1 MPITATTFTK
11 RTLLATA
18 LLGGVCLLTGGLG
31 MASAA
36 DGPVKIGAVLSLT
49 GGAGTLGDPALK
61 TMQMYADQINA
72 AGGLL
77 GRKIELVTYD
87 DASEPAKANGF
98 AKRLVEDDKVDVFIG
113 GSTTGSTMA
122 MYPIVEK
129 AEMPFVSLGGALVI
143 VEPVKKWMFK
153 VSHNDRQIAE
163 KVLVDMQKRGLTSI
177 ALLSETSGYGQS
189 GRKETQSLAAKYGI
203 EIVADETFGNKDT
216 DITAQL
222 TKIKANDKV
231 KALFVFGFGQ
241 GSVVV
246 TKNIAQLG
254 IKLPH
259 YEATGSAS
267 QEYIQL
273 SGAASEGARLPS
285 PAMLVG
291 ADLADGD
298 PQKKISLDYAEA
310 WRARYKTEAST
321 FGGYAR
327 DAFFLW
333 VDAVKRAGSFDKAKV
348 RDALEATKGLAGTC
362 GIVHMTAQDHLGLDL
377 SAFKMIEVRNGAW
390 KLAD

>member
-1 MPITATTFTK
+1 MLF
-11 RTLLATA
+11 R
-18 LLGGVCLLTGGLG
+18 
-31 MASAA
+31 S
-36 DGPVKIGAVLSLT
+36 
-49 GGAGTLGDPALK
+49 
-61 TMQMYADQINA
+61 
-72 AGGLL
+72 
-77 GRKIELVTYD
+77 
-87 DASEPAKANGF
+87 AKANGF
-98 AKRLVEDDKVDVFIG
+98 AKRLIEDDKVDVFIG

-122 MYPIVEK
+122 MYPLVEK

-163 KVLVDMQKRGLTSI
+163 KVLIDMKKRGFTSI
-177 ALLSETSGYGQS
+177 GLISETSGYGQS
-189 GRKETQSLAAKYGI
+189 GRKETLALAPKYGI
-203 EIVADETFGNKDT
+203 EIAADETFGNKDT
-216 DITAQL
+216 DVTAQL
-222 TKIKANDKV
+222 TKIKANPKV
-231 KALFVFGFGQ
+231 QAIFVFGFGQ

-273 SGAASEGARLPS
+273 TGAASEGARLPS

-291 ADLADGD
+291 AQLKDGD
-298 PQKKISLDYAEA
+298 PQKAISLEYVASYQE
-310 WRARYKTEAST
+310 RYKSEAST

-333 VDAVKRAGSFDKAKV
+333 VDAVKRAGTFDKAKV
-348 RDALEATKGLAGTC
+348 RDALEQTKGLPGTC
-362 GIVHMTAQDHLGLDL
+362 GIVNMTAADHLGLDL
-377 SAFKMIEVRNGAW
+377 SA
-390 KLAD
+390 

>member
-1 MPITATTFTK
+1 MQ
-11 RTLLATA
+11 TLLKATLAAGA
-18 LLGGVCLLTGGLG
+18 LALTSFSSL
-31 MASAA
+31 ALAA

-61 TMQMYADQINA
+61 TLQMYVEGINKS
-72 AGGLL
+72 GGLL
-77 GRKIELVTYD
+77 GRQLELVTYD
-87 DASEPAKANGF
+87 DGSEPAKANGF
-98 AKRLVEDDKVDVFIG
+98 AKRLIEDDKVDVFIG

-122 MYPIVEK
+122 MYPLAEK

-143 VEPVKKWMFK
+143 VDPVKKWMFK

-163 KVLVDMQKRGLTSI
+163 KVLIDMKARGLTSI
-177 ALLSETSGYGQS
+177 GLISETSGYGQS
-189 GRKETQSLAAKYGI
+189 GRKETLALAPKYGI
-203 EIVADETFGNKDT
+203 EIAADETYGNKDT
-216 DITAQL
+216 DVTAQL
-222 TKIKANDKV
+222 TKIKANPKV
-231 KALFVFGFGQ
+231 QAIFVFGFGQ

-246 TKNIAQLG
+246 TKNMAQLG
-254 IKLPH
+254 IRLPH

-273 SGAASEGARLPS
+273 TGAASEGARLPS

-291 ADLADGD
+291 AQLKDGD
-298 PQKKISLDYAEA
+298 PQKAISIEYVKSYQE
-310 WRARYKTEAST
+310 RYKTDAST

-348 RDALEATKGLAGTC
+348 RDALETTKGLTGTC
-362 GIVHMTAQDHLGLDL
+362 GIVNMTAADHLGLDL
-377 SAFKMIEVRNGAW
+377 AAFKMIEVKNGAW
-390 KLAD
+390 TLAE

>member
-1 MPITATTFTK
+1 MQTFLKAT
-11 RTLLATA
+11 LAAGAIA
-18 LLGGVCLLTGGLG
+18 LTSLSSLAL
-31 MASAA
+31 AA

-61 TMQMYADQINA
+61 TLQMYVEGINKS
-72 AGGLL
+72 GGLL
-77 GRKIELVTYD
+77 GRQLELVTYD
-87 DASEPAKANGF
+87 DGSEPAKANGF
-98 AKRLVEDDKVDVFIG
+98 AKRLIEDDHVDVFIG

-122 MYPIVEK
+122 MYPLVEK

-143 VEPVKKWMFK
+143 VDPVKKWMFK

-163 KVLVDMQKRGLTSI
+163 KVLIDMKARGLTSI
-177 ALLSETSGYGQS
+177 GLISETSGYGQS
-189 GRKETQSLAAKYGI
+189 GRKETLALAPKYGI
-203 EIVADETFGNKDT
+203 EIAADETYGNKDT
-216 DITAQL
+216 DVTAQL
-222 TKIKANDKV
+222 TKIKANPKV
-231 KALFVFGFGQ
+231 QAIFVFGFGQ

-246 TKNIAQLG
+246 TKNMAQLG

-273 SGAASEGARLPS
+273 TGAAAEGARLPS

-291 ADLADGD
+291 SQLKDGD
-298 PQKKISLDYAEA
+298 PQKAISIEYVKSYQE
-310 WRARYKTEAST
+310 RYKTDAST

-348 RDALEATKGLAGTC
+348 RDALETTKGLTGTC
-362 GIVHMTAQDHLGLDL
+362 GIVNMTAADHLGLDL
-377 SAFKMIEVRNGAW
+377 TAFKMIEVKNGAW
-390 KLAD
+390 TLAE

>member
-1 MPITATTFTK
+1 MRILLKATFAVGA
-11 RTLLATA
+11 LALATLHA
-18 LLGGVCLLTGGLG
+18 P
-31 MASAA
+31 SFAA

-61 TMQMYADQINA
+61 TLQMYVEGVNK

-77 GRKIELVTYD
+77 GRQIELVTYD
-87 DASEPAKANGF
+87 DGSEPAKANGL
-98 AKRLVEDDKVDVFIG
+98 AKRLIEDDKVDVFIG

-122 MYPIVEK
+122 MYPLVEK
-129 AEMPFVSLGGALVI
+129 AGMPFVSLGGALVI
-143 VEPVKKWMFK
+143 VDPVKKWMFK

-163 KVLVDMQKRGLTSI
+163 KVLVDMKARGLTSI
-177 ALLSETSGYGQS
+177 GLISETSGYGQS
-189 GRKETQSLAAKYGI
+189 GRKETLALAPKYGI
-203 EIVADETFGNKDT
+203 EIAADETYGNKDT
-216 DITAQL
+216 DVTAQL
-222 TKIKANDKV
+222 TKIKGNPKV
-231 KALFVFGFGQ
+231 QAIFVFGFGQ

-273 SGAASEGARLPS
+273 AGAASEGARLPS

-291 ADLADGD
+291 ASLKDGD
-298 PQKKISLDYAEA
+298 PQKPISLEYVKSYQD
-310 WRARYKTEAST
+310 RYKSEAST

-327 DAFFLW
+327 DAFHLW
-333 VDAVKRAGSFDKAKV
+333 ADAVKRAGSFDKAKV
-348 RDALEATKGLAGTC
+348 RDALEQTKGLTGTC
-362 GIVHMTAQDHLGLDL
+362 GIVNMTAEDHLGLDL
-377 SAFKMIEVRNGAW
+377 AAFKMVEVRNGAW
-390 KLAD
+390 VLAE

>member
-1 MPITATTFTK
+1 MQTFLKAT
-11 RTLLATA
+11 LAAGA
-18 LLGGVCLLTGGLG
+18 LALTSFSSL
-31 MASAA
+31 ALAA

-61 TMQMYADQINA
+61 TLQMYVEGINKS
-72 AGGLL
+72 GGLL
-77 GRKIELVTYD
+77 GRQLELVTYD
-87 DASEPAKANGF
+87 DGSEPAKANGF
-98 AKRLVEDDKVDVFIG
+98 AKRLIEDDHVDVFIG

-122 MYPIVEK
+122 MYPLVEK

-143 VEPVKKWMFK
+143 VDPVKKWMFK

-163 KVLVDMQKRGLTSI
+163 KVLIDMKARGLTSI
-177 ALLSETSGYGQS
+177 GLISETSGYGQS
-189 GRKETQSLAAKYGI
+189 GRKETLALAPKYGI
-203 EIVADETFGNKDT
+203 EVAADETYGNKDT
-216 DITAQL
+216 DVTAQL
-222 TKIKANDKV
+222 TKIKANPKV
-231 KALFVFGFGQ
+231 QAIFVFGFGQ

-246 TKNIAQLG
+246 TKNMAQLG

-273 SGAASEGARLPS
+273 TGAAAEGARLPS

-291 ADLADGD
+291 AQLKDGD
-298 PQKKISLDYAEA
+298 PQKAISIEYVKSYQE
-310 WRARYKTEAST
+310 RYKTDAST

-348 RDALEATKGLAGTC
+348 RDALEQTKGLTGTC
-362 GIVHMTAQDHLGLDL
+362 GIVNMTAADHLGLDL
-377 SAFKMIEVRNGAW
+377 AAFKMIEVKNGAW
-390 KLAD
+390 TLAE

>member
-1 MPITATTFTK
+1 MQ
-11 RTLLATA
+11 TLLKATLAAGA
-18 LLGGVCLLTGGLG
+18 LALAGLFSP
-31 MASAA
+31 ALAA

-61 TMQMYADQINA
+61 TLQMYVEGLNKS
-72 AGGLL
+72 GGLL
-77 GRKIELVTYD
+77 GRKLELVTYD
-87 DASEPAKANGF
+87 DGSEPAKANGF
-98 AKRLVEDDKVDVFIG
+98 AKRLIEDDKVDVFIG

-122 MYPIVEK
+122 MYPLVEK

-163 KVLVDMQKRGLTSI
+163 KVLIDMKARGFSSI
-177 ALLSETSGYGQS
+177 GLISETSGYGQS
-189 GRKETQSLAAKYGI
+189 GRKETLALAPKYGI
-203 EIVADETFGNKDT
+203 EVAADETFGNKDT
-216 DITAQL
+216 DVTAQL
-222 TKIKANDKV
+222 TKIKANPKV
-231 KALFVFGFGQ
+231 QAIFVFGFGQ

-246 TKNIAQLG
+246 TKNLAQLG

-273 SGAASEGARLPS
+273 TGPASEGARLPS

-291 ADLADGD
+291 AQLKDGD
-298 PQKKISLDYAEA
+298 PQKAISLEYVSSYQE
-310 WRARYKTEAST
+310 RYKSEAST

-333 VDAVKRAGSFDKAKV
+333 VDAVKRAGSFDKTKV
-348 RDALEATKGLAGTC
+348 RDALEQTKGLPGTC
-362 GIVHMTAQDHLGLDL
+362 GIVNMTATDHLGLDL
-377 SAFKMIEVRNGAW
+377 SAFKVIEVKGGAW
-390 KLAD
+390 TLVE

>member
-1 MPITATTFTK
+1 MQTFLKAT
-11 RTLLATA
+11 LAAGA
-18 LLGGVCLLTGGLG
+18 LVLTSLVSP
-31 MASAA
+31 AVAA

-61 TMQMYADQINA
+61 TLQMYVEGINKS
-72 AGGLL
+72 GGLL
-77 GRKIELVTYD
+77 GRQLELVTYD
-87 DASEPAKANGF
+87 DGSEPAKANGF
-98 AKRLVEDDKVDVFIG
+98 AKRLIEDDKVDVFIG

-122 MYPIVEK
+122 MYPLVEK

-163 KVLVDMQKRGLTSI
+163 KVLIDMKARGYTSI
-177 ALLSETSGYGQS
+177 GLISETSGYGQS
-189 GRKETQSLAAKYGI
+189 GRKEALALAPKYGI
-203 EIVADETFGNKDT
+203 EIVADETYGNKDT
-216 DITAQL
+216 DVTAQL
-222 TKIKANDKV
+222 TKIKANGKV
-231 KALFVFGFGQ
+231 QAIFVFGFGQ

-273 SGAASEGARLPS
+273 TGAAAEGARLPS

-291 ADLADGD
+291 SQLKDGD
-298 PQKKISLDYAEA
+298 PQKAISIEYVKSYQE
-310 WRARYKTEAST
+310 RYKSDAST

-348 RDALEATKGLAGTC
+348 RDAIEQTKGLTGTC
-362 GIVHMTAQDHLGLDL
+362 GIVNMTAEDHLGLDL
-377 SAFKMIEVRNGAW
+377 TAFKMIEVKNGAW
-390 KLAD
+390 TLVE